1 MTILVDVSERNWPA
15 QDNSFPFAVD
25 AAATRLQL
33 TLEHPDWPEG
43 ECVHIRITWP
53 TGDTG
58 EFRCSGGVVR
68 DKAGNP
74 TGGTTQLTW
83 NCYKP
88 VGVMEGDAHVQT
100 MQALRSAV
108 LVESF

>member
-1 MTILVDVSERNWPA
+1 MAVLVDVGERNWPV
-15 QDNSFPFAVD
+15 QDNTFPFTVEAG
-25 AAATRLQL
+25 ATRLVL
-33 TLEHPDWPEG
+33 TLTHPDWPEG
-43 ECVHIRITWP
+43 EVIRIFVTWP

-58 EFRCSGGVVR
+58 QFSTGGGPVV

-74 TGGTTQLTW
+74 TGGLAVLTW
-83 NCYKP
+83 SCWKP
-88 VGVMEGDAHVQT
+88 PGVTTGTAHVEV